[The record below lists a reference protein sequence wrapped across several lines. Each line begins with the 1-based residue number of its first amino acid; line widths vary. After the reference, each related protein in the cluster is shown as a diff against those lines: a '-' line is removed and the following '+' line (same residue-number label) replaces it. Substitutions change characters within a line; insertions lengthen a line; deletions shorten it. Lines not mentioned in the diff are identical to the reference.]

1 MFDVR
6 VQYFAILREKMGT
19 PSQTVPCAPGTTVDE
34 LYHGLFGD
42 FADQVTVSYAVN
54 RVHVFE

>member
-1 MFDVR
+1 
-6 VQYFAILREKMGT
+6 MGT

-42 FADQVTVSYAVN
+42 FADCGYRILRSESRT
-54 RVHVFE
+54 RFE